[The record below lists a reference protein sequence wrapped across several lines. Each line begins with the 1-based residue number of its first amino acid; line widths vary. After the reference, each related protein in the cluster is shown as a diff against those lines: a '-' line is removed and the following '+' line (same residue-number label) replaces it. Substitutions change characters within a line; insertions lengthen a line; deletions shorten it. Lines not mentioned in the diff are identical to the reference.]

1 MSLTVFSFIVFCLA
15 TFANCMPISCPCT
28 TKNTTVTSYCENS
41 ASNRQCWGDYDIRTN
56 YYDDEAP
63 FRTGVTRTYWL
74 EVTNTTT
81 LAPDGIHRQM
91 ITFNNTFPGPT
102 IWANWGDEIEVHV
115 TNKLQDNGTSVHWHG
130 VRQLDTCEQDGVPGV
145 TQMPIPPTGFYTY
158 KFFCS
163 QYGSSWYH
171 SHFSLQYAE
180 GAVGPLTV
188 YGPTSADYDEDLGP
202 LIISDWR
209 HETAFSEMAL
219 LSHSGNHSL
228 QTAVNILLNGTN
240 TYNATETGCVTGH
253 HHNVTVEQGKTYKMG
268 LVGAL
273 TENAVYFSM
282 DGHKFTIVS
291 NDYVPVEPVEVD
303 HVYIG
308 IGQRYDIIFE
318 ASGEIENYW
327 IRAQPAAVGQCAFNK
342 NIWNSNAVLRYAG
355 APDVDPRTSPVQ
367 YLNATETADGPGEYL
382 QTCQEDFLPAGER
395 FTPMLA
401 LNVSAPSFDD
411 FLFAQVGFHWNSSDH
426 TASQLFFVEKHED
439 VRKSPNASD
448 PAALLNIDHT
458 ESDEHSLIVNFNEP
472 TLLNV
477 MENKYNAPNTNV
489 YYLPQ
494 QRDEWVYFVVQSQIG
509 IHHPIHLHGHDFF
522 VLGQLE
528 DQFEARHVPLLNLTN
543 PMRRDVAM
551 LPAGGSLVLAWKTD
565 NPGAWIMHCHI
576 AWHVGLGFGLQFVEL
591 EDEMKSKF
599 TTVTDQDSL
608 WTQNANAWSKW
619 CMHDLVDQDDSGV

>member
-1 MSLTVFSFIVFCLA
+1 
-15 TFANCMPISCPCT
+15 MPIFCPCT

-41 ASNRQCWGDYDIRTN
+41 ASSRQCWGDYDIRTN

-91 ITFNNTFPGPT
+91 ITFNGTFPGPT

-130 VRQLDTCEQDGVPGV
+130 VRQLDTCEEDGVPGV
-145 TQMPIPPTGFYTY
+145 TQMPIPPTGSYTY
-158 KFFCS
+158 KFLCS

-188 YGPTSADYDEDLGP
+188 YGPTSAHYDEDLGP

-209 HETAFSEMAL
+209 HETAFSDMAL
-219 LSHSGNHSL
+219 LSHSGDHLL

-240 TYNATETGCVTGH
+240 TYNATETGHITGH
-253 HHNVTVEQGKTYKMG
+253 HYNVTVEQGKTYKMG

-273 TENAVYFSM
+273 TENAIYFSM

-303 HVYIG
+303 YVYIG
-308 IGQRYDIIFE
+308 IGQRYDIVFV

-327 IRAQPAAVGQCAFNK
+327 IRAQPAEVGGCAINDNK
-342 NIWNSNAVLRYAG
+342 WNSNAVLRYAG
-355 APDVDPRTSPVQ
+355 APAVDPTTSPVL
-367 YLNATETADGPGEYL
+367 YTDTTDTVHGEYP
-382 QTCQEDFLPAGER
+382 QTCQENFLPAGQR
-395 FTPMLA
+395 FTPMVP
-401 LNVSAPSFDD
+401 LNVPPPSFDN
-411 FLFAQVGFHWNSSDH
+411 FLFAQVGFHWNGSDH
-426 TASQLFFVEKHED
+426 PGSHASQLFFVEKHED
-439 VRKSPNASD
+439 VTDVTN
-448 PAALLNIDHT
+448 LNVSEVFNVLTDINET
-458 ESDEHSLIVNFNEP
+458 KCDEHSLIVNFNAP

-477 MENKYNAPNTNV
+477 MENEDNAPNANV
-489 YYLPQ
+489 YYLRQ
-494 QRDEWVYFVVQSQIG
+494 QRDEWVYFVVQSEIP
-509 IHHPIHLHGHDFF
+509 IAHPIHLHGHDFF
-522 VLGQLE
+522 VLGQLHE
-528 DQFEARHVPLLNLTN
+528 QFEASHVPSLNLTN

-551 LPAGGSLVLAWKTD
+551 LPAGGALVLAWKTD

-576 AWHVGLGFGLQFVEL
+576 AWHVGLGLGLQFVEL

-608 WTQNANAWSKW
+608 WAQNAHAWSEW